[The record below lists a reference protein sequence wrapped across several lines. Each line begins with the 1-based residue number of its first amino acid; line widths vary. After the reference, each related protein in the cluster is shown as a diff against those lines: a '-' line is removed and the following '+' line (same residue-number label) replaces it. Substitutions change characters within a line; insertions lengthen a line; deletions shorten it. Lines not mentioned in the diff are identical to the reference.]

1 MWSAVVK
8 ALLERCRF
16 RPEPDLHAFQY
27 SEYSHSNITEQVLGR
42 DFGELSVIEQF
53 ASGVSASFRSHVPTG
68 FGEEQSGSQRGGGLI
83 GVANRA
89 IIAVDEADGGVI
101 GRRSCRRTRNSC

>member
-1 MWSAVVK
+1 MGGTSDSRVGVKYLSDSTEVRLGIASECASEHYCAV
-8 ALLERCRF
+8 A
-16 RPEPDLHAFQY
+16 
-27 SEYSHSNITEQVLGR
+27 
-42 DFGELSVIEQF
+42 
-53 ASGVSASFRSHVPTG
+53 G

>member
-16 RPEPDLHAFQY
+16 RPEPDLH
-27 SEYSHSNITEQVLGR
+27 EYSHSNITEQVLGR

-53 ASGVSASFRSHVPTG
+53 ASGVSASFRSHVPTVTHELESNIYRILPRCVWG
-68 FGEEQSGSQRGGGLI
+68 LRPSAHQNTIVRLQALGKSRAEASVEE
-83 GVANRA
+83 
-89 IIAVDEADGGVI
+89 D
-101 GRRSCRRTRNSC
+101 